1 MAINVMFVHT
11 FDSRT
16 MWVKADGHVK
26 TPVGIYMEIPT
37 LFCADAV
44 VAFPQLPGEFY
55 FDQTTQQGQKA
66 KVKAE
71 LGWGPQCHTEG
82 GILITGQFEKTE
94 DKIWTSDNFAVRDG
108 ANMEHVQDWFYHQCQ
123 EDRADGKPASYACE
137 RAIIKESYFNQ
148 LTLDVKYKHVP
159 REIKNITR
167 KLDLALKAALYEHV
181 DVDFDA
187 SNPEDQLRIVAQY
200 SSKVPNVPMV
210 NLQIRKPSENVKFEK
225 IFAPLIRPA
234 STLLPQHE
242 VYMNLLTGYEH
253 TPKCVL
259 MEQAVRTFD
268 NVTYEL
274 PETKCQILVAMDCSP
289 KERFAVYATEL
300 DHEAHTKQITVLT
313 GGQKITMMPPQQ
325 QDVMQIEVDGQVHEL
340 TADKPITFNK
350 ANDLVRIYLRKT
362 KSDAVNPIAVIEN
375 PDDAL
380 EVLFDGKNVKVMI
393 GNEHKGKTCGIC
405 GNNDDETDKEFEGPG
420 KCIFEK
426 SEDFVAAYSMA
437 GEHCETK
444 PRALGKV
451 RCPKR
456 DTRRQH
462 SEQNQIRTT
471 IKAQVRKNPT
481 GQTVVVDRKVEVPAR
496 QEQHLRRQSVETI
509 QQRNPCQKLRTEY
522 VVEGD
527 MVCFT
532 TKPMIACQA
541 NCKTVGQNEKI
552 VDFHCLPKASPFTQQ
567 LQQEADHAILKQL
580 ANKRVDFRRTLHVPV
595 RCEA

>member
-1 MAINVMFVHT
+1 
-11 FDSRT
+11 
-16 MWVKADGHVK
+16 
-26 TPVGIYMEIPT
+26 
-37 LFCADAV
+37 
-44 VAFPQLPGEFY
+44 
-55 FDQTTQQGQKA
+55 
-66 KVKAE
+66 
-71 LGWGPQCHTEG
+71 
-82 GILITGQFEKTE
+82 
-94 DKIWTSDNFAVRDG
+94 
-108 ANMEHVQDWFYHQCQ
+108 MEHVQDWFYHQCQ

-159 REIKNITR
+159 REIRNITR

-187 SNPEDQLRIVAQY
+187 KNPEDQLRIVAQY
-200 SSKVPNVPMV
+200 SSKVPDVPMV
-210 NLQIRKPSENVKFEK
+210 NVLIKKPTENVQFEK

-234 STLLPQHE
+234 STLLPHHE

-268 NVTYEL
+268 NVTFEL

-289 KERFAVYATEL
+289 EERFAVYATEL
-300 DHEAHTKQITVLT
+300 DHEAHTKKITILT

-325 QDVMQIEVDGQVHEL
+325 QDLMQIEVDGQVHEL

-375 PDDAL
+375 PDDDL
-380 EVLFDGKNVKVMI
+380 KVLFDGKNVKVMI
-393 GNEHKGKTCGIC
+393 GNMHKGKTCGVC
-405 GNNDDETDKEFEGPG
+405 GNNDDETDHEFEGPG

-444 PRALGKV
+444 PRAQGKV

-462 SEQNQIRTT
+462 DEQKEIRIKQTT
-471 IKAQVRKNPT
+471 QVRTNEL
-481 GQTVVVDRKVEVPAR
+481 GQTTVVD
-496 QEQHLRRQSVETI
+496 HSVEIPAGRRTGAQAQQQRHSQTRFSGESAERL

-532 TKPMIACQA
+532 TKPMIACQSG
-541 NCKTVGQNEKI
+541 CKAAGQNEKI